1 MRQWQTGCMNSQI
14 LAFVLVTIPVLLV
27 PGPDLLLV
35 LRNTAT
41 GGRHIGAATATG
53 TLTGVLVHATAASLG
68 LSALLA
74 TSAEAFTVVKLV
86 GAAYLLYLGVQSLR
100 AAAART
106 TDEPVPGPSE
116 TAHESAGRRAFRQGM
131 LTNVLNPKIAVFFL
145 AFLPQ
150 FISPAS
156 STAAQTA
163 LLGAIFIAM
172 SVVWL
177 AGVVLCASAA
187 GRFLRR
193 KTIRRRLDAIAG
205 IVFIGF
211 AGRLALTR
219 P

>member
-1 MRQWQTGCMNSQI
+1 MNSQI
-14 LAFVLVTIPVLLV
+14 LGFVLVTIPVLLV
-27 PGPDLLLV
+27 PGPDVLLV
-35 LRNTAT
+35 VRNTAA
-41 GGRHIGAATATG
+41 GGRHMGAATATG
-53 TLTGVLVHATAASLG
+53 TLTGVLVHATAAALG

-74 TSAEAFTVVKLV
+74 TSAEAFTLVKLV

-100 AAAART
+100 AAAVRRPGDAAA
-106 TDEPVPGPSE
+106 GPSE
-116 TAHESAGRRAFRQGM
+116 SAGQAADRRAFRQGM

-150 FISPAS
+150 FITAGS

-163 LLGAIFIAM
+163 LLGAVFIAM

-193 KTIRRRLDAIAG
+193 ETIRRRLDAIAG
-205 IVFIGF
+205 VVFIGF
-211 AGRLALTR
+211 AGRLAVSR
-219 P
+219 A